1 MRKYSIQDIATALEH
16 CQIKTVSISV
26 SIKAGSMY
34 ETVNGIAHMLE
45 HLIDTHIKSSAEY
58 NSAEDSYEI

>member
-1 MRKYSIQDIATALEH
+1 MRKYLIQNIATALEH
-16 CQIKTVSISV
+16 CQLKTFSISV

-34 ETVNGIAHMLE
+34 ETVNGTAHMLD
-45 HLIDTHIKSSAEY
+45 HLIVTHIKSSAEY